1 MILYHL
7 SLSNGAKSLVTST
20 MGTKR
25 SKHIDLRYHYT
36 RETAALGIITID
48 GVSSLENAADGFTKI
63 LNSDGFNRF
72 LGLIQ
77 MG

>member
-1 MILYHL
+1 
-7 SLSNGAKSLVTST
+7 

-48 GVSSLENAADGFTKI
+48 GVSSLEIAADGFTKI

-72 LGLIQ
+72 LRYHFSFGESSLYNLFVL
-77 MG
+77 